1 MASTQK
7 ENRRIFVSDDYSSV
21 QARFR
26 DLRVNGEID
35 ADPSGWR
42 STYSE
47 AETLLPKPVMGRG
60 DLSQYHLDA
69 ALGLSAHRDAILS
82 LLSAWEDRDVSS
94 TEVTICP
101 SGTIASLAILAVLK
115 GKDVRHIRFET
126 PAFFASIEQARSIG
140 MEVDLIATYRREL
153 FRTPFAEIE
162 ASSEWQHRSHA
173 VWLTQP
179 RAALGFNQ
187 PTDEI
192 RILTDSLD
200 HRSQFVVV
208 DEVTDQL
215 FPAPL
220 SILHRD
226 GPRPNLIRI
235 RSFTKGMGLNGIRLS
250 AVLHPP
256 EFRKAFIGAIDAL
269 GGSVDAYSLSTVA
282 ELAKDQQRLRRMLAA
297 ANQQVTNLRIRAAR
311 AAAGSPVEVN
321 KLENGYIGSMSV
333 DLSTLGVDYRAQR
346 ECFLEECLK
355 ARTPVVLGA
364 SYNMALDPPNELIRL
379 NFFISP
385 DSVLRGVSNIVK
397 IVSR

>member
-1 MASTQK
+1 MASTQN
-7 ENRRIFVSDDYSSV
+7 ENRRLFVPDDYASV
-21 QARFR
+21 QGRFR
-26 DLRVNGEID
+26 ELRVNGQID

-47 AETLLPKPVMGRG
+47 AETLLPTPVIGRG

-69 ALGLSAHRDAILS
+69 VLGLSAHRDAILS
-82 LLSAWEDRDVSS
+82 LLAAWEDRDVSS
-94 TEVTICP
+94 EEVTICP
-101 SGTIASLAILAVLK
+101 SGTIASLAILSVLK
-115 GKDVRHIRFET
+115 GKGVRHIRFET

-162 ASSEWQHRSHA
+162 ASSEWQNRRHA
-173 VWLTQP
+173 VWFTQP

-187 PTDEI
+187 PIDEI
-192 RILTDSLD
+192 GRLTDSLD
-200 HRSQFVVV
+200 QRSQFVVV

-215 FPAPL
+215 FPARL

-226 GPRPNLIRI
+226 APRPNLIRI
-235 RSFTKGMGLNGIRLS
+235 RSFTKGMGLNGVRLS

-256 EFRKAFIGAIDAL
+256 ELRKAFIEAIDAL
-269 GGSVDAYSLSTVA
+269 GGSVDAYSLATIA
-282 ELAKDQQRLRRMLAA
+282 ELAKDQQRFRRMLAA
-297 ANQQVTNLRIRAAR
+297 ANRQVTELRIRAAR

-333 DLSTLGVDYRAQR
+333 DLSSLGADYGAQR
-346 ECFLEECLK
+346 ERFLEECVK
-355 ARTPVVLGA
+355 ARTPVVLAA
-364 SYNMALDPPNELIRL
+364 SYKMALDPPNELIRL

-385 DSVLRGVSNIVK
+385 DSVLRGVSNIVR
-397 IVSR
+397 ILSR